1 MAIGSISATDDFR
14 MTWVE
19 HSLTSSN
26 ELVAYT
32 AEPLSIYPAYSNIL
46 TPIFTNP
53 IILDASKWFD
63 PFTANQIM
71 ESRVINSVQLGGRY
85 WVDSMAYNI
94 TTGQSKMTL
103 IKL

>member
-1 MAIGSISATDDFR
+1 MKRKPKRSGIYSGVLNSI
-14 MTWVE
+14 
-19 HSLTSSN
+19 LQ
-26 ELVAYT
+26 
-32 AEPLSIYPAYSNIL
+32 
-46 TPIFTNP
+46 NP
-53 IILDASKWFD
+53 IILDATKWLD

-71 ESRVINSVQLGGRY
+71 ESRIINSVQLGGRY